1 MAKFNFLNDY
11 HDGGHPRI
19 LTALGD
25 HALHSSATYGED
37 VYSEEARALILK
49 EIGKEEAGIHF
60 VTGGT
65 QANIITLSAMMRPY
79 ESVIAAES
87 AHIHVHETGA
97 VEAAGHK
104 INAVPTADGK
114 LTPAHIEEVLIF
126 HQDEHQVRPRVV
138 FISQSTELGT
148 LYSHHE
154 MKELSSFCRKKHLL
168 LYADGARLG
177 SALTAEA
184 NDMTMAELA
193 SLADVFY
200 IGGTKNGALA
210 AEAIVICRPEI
221 QENFRYIM
229 KQKGGLLAKG
239 RFLGIQF
246 AELFRD
252 GLYYELADKANQKA
266 ARLREGIS
274 MVGYTFQTPSL
285 TNQIFPVFPDLLIRR
300 LQADFDFY
308 VWQKME
314 NQSSSIRLVTSWNT
328 PDAAIDRFLKTVN
341 AFSKTKI
348 F

>member
-1 MAKFNFLNDY
+1 MFNFLNDY

-19 LTALGD
+19 LAALGD
-25 HALHSSATYGED
+25 HALPSSATYGED
-37 VYSEEARALILK
+37 VYSEEARALIRK
-49 EIGKEEAGIHF
+49 EIENEKAGIHF

-87 AHIHVHETGA
+87 AHIHVHEAGA

-104 INAVPTADGK
+104 INAVPTTDGK
-114 LTPAHIEEVLIF
+114 LTPAHVEEVLAF

-148 LYSHHE
+148 VYSHRE
-154 MKELSSFCRKKHLL
+154 VRDLSFFCRENNLL

-177 SALTAEA
+177 SALTAA
-184 NDMTMAELA
+184 VSDMTLAELA
-193 SLADVFY
+193 SLTDAFY

-221 QENFRYIM
+221 RENFRYVI
-229 KQKGGLLAKG
+229 KQRGALLAKG

-252 GLYYELADKANQKA
+252 GLFYKLANKANQKA
-266 ARLREGIS
+266 AMLQEGIGTAGFS
-274 MVGYTFQTPSL
+274 FQTPSH
-285 TNQIFPVFPDLLIRR
+285 TNQIFPVFPDRLIRR
-300 LQADFDFY
+300 LQEDFDFY

-314 NQSSSIRLVTSWNT
+314 NQYSSIRLVTSWNT
-328 PDAAIDRFLKTVN
+328 PDAATDRFIKTLK
-341 AFSKTKI
+341 AFSEKEK